1 MSRAQLVFRA
11 VVPLALALGSTATAG
26 ARGDAP
32 RPALVERGLAAYAA
46 AQAEGRIRN
55 PVLTLIDYSL
65 PSSQRRLWVFEPES
79 KRVLFREFVAHGRG
93 SADPDRP
100 ERAVRFGN
108 EVGSLRSSLGT
119 FLTGEPYTGMHGW
132 SLRLEGLEPGRNDR
146 AEERRIVIHPADYVS
161 RTFRLQS
168 GGRLGRSFGCPAL
181 DPAVAPRII
190 ERIRSGSLLYAGGPS
205 S

>member
-1 MSRAQLVFRA
+1 MLRAQLVFRA

-26 ARGDAP
+26 ARGDGP

-100 ERAVRFGN
+100 AGDNRNLPPKFHVF
-108 EVGSLRSSLGT
+108 
-119 FLTGEPYTGMHGW
+119 F
-132 SLRLEGLEPGRNDR
+132 LEGIGPYACRVQEAHRRWSVGFVQKRHSAR
-146 AEERRIVIHPADYVS
+146 AACRRIADNSVS
-161 RTFRLQS
+161 RLFQPP
-168 GGRLGRSFGCPAL
+168 LGN
-181 DPAVAPRII
+181 
-190 ERIRSGSLLYAGGPS
+190 SLM
-205 S
+205 

>member
-26 ARGDAP
+26 ARGDGP

-190 ERIRSGSLLYAGGPS
+190 EHIRSGSLLYVGGPS